1 MMTRIYDKEQIY
13 DTYYPKVVQYIRSH
27 VGQQQDVEDLAQAVF
42 IKVYGKLELFDPE
55 KSGISTWIYNITRNT
70 VIDHFRTMSHHQHEE
85 LSETL
90 KDERGD
96 AAEKVM
102 LEEEL
107 EELANALEK
116 LSGAERDLIILHYY
130 KNYTLL
136 DIAEMMH
143 TPYGRIK
150 RLHAKVLLK
159 LKQLIR

>member
-1 MMTRIYDKEQIY
+1 M
-13 DTYYPKVVQYIRSH
+13 
-27 VGQQQDVEDLAQAVF
+27 
-42 IKVYGKLELFDPE
+42 YGKLDLFDPE

-70 VIDHFRTMSHHQHEE
+70 VIDHFRTMSHRQHAE

-96 AAEKVM
+96 VSEKVV

-136 DIAEMMH
+136 DIVEMMH